1 MHHES
6 TPPPAPAS
14 DKEGYT
20 AADKATCPSLMP
32 FILAFAI
39 ALVAGL
45 AAMVLWLS
53 WDGAPREPGQMTATE
68 AGPSRV
74 PPASD
79 AGEGSDGSL

>member
-1 MHHES
+1 MHNES
-6 TPPPAPAS
+6 TPSPAPAA

-20 AADKATCPSLMP
+20 AADKATRPSLMP